1 MERQP
6 LLWAAAHVR
15 SKTELLCRVVGS
27 ERHAPGDII
36 LQFAD
41 GQTDL
46 LHGITI
52 PDRHTVVGGVFFITH
67 GLEIHRDTEGR
78 ADLVLAAIALTDRAT
93 IKSLESCA

>member
-52 PDRHTVVGGVFFITH
+52 PDRHTVVGGVFSSPT
-67 GLEIHRDTEGR
+67 
-78 ADLVLAAIALTDRAT
+78 VW
-93 IKSLESCA
+93 KSTVIQKGVPISSWRR